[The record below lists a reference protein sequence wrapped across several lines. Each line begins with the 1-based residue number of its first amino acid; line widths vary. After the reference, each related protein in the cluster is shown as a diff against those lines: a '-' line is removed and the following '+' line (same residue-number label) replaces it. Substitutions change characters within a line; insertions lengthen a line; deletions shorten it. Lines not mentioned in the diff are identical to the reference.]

1 MYKLLPILLFAYGFA
16 ITTEDIYDN
25 SYALVIGI
33 DKYKNVSNL
42 DYAVKDAESVA
53 NLLKENFNFS
63 SKNIKTLLN
72 EEATLS
78 NIKNSLSEIAY
89 SAKENDRVLIYFAGH
104 GITDDLPDGG
114 EMGYLLPIDGKPD
127 KLFATSI
134 PMDDLK
140 RISSMSASK
149 HMLFLIDACY
159 GGLAATGARGIDSKT
174 PNYIDK
180 ITRDK
185 SRQIITAGGR
195 GEQVIEKSEWG
206 HSAFTLNLI
215 RALEDGKADLNDDGY
230 ITAEELGVFL
240 KDKVT
245 IDSGNQQTPVS
256 RRFTSQEGEFVFI
269 ANKIDVQIT
278 NQKAE
283 LIPDN
288 IQNVG
293 EVNYDE
299 LARILRID
307 KFLSDSTVHHLNKS
321 KYLLNVN
328 PIGFIIG
335 GSSHI
340 GYEKYIRD
348 NWTLNYRI
356 NYFRYKSENYSD
368 FIYSDNNKY
377 DISGL
382 GLGVSSTKYFTPSL
396 PFIYNGINS
405 TIGLDI
411 YYNNVESTFTAY
423 YENPDREVL
432 ETANMNTIILS
443 LSLHAGPA
451 ITIFESINIKPNLG
465 IAMLY
470 EINSKNKEAISGLMI
485 IPRLELSYI
494 LDKNK

>member
-1 MYKLLPILLFAYGFA
+1 MYKILLTLLFAYGLA

-25 SYALVIGI
+25 SYALIIGI
-33 DKYKNVSNL
+33 DKYENVSNL
-42 DYAVKDAESVA
+42 DYAVKDANSVA
-53 NLLKENFNFS
+53 ALLKDNFDFPL
-63 SKNIKTLLN
+63 KNIKVLLN
-72 EEATLS
+72 DEATYS
-78 NIKNSLSEIAY
+78 NVRNSLAEISL

-104 GITDDLPDGG
+104 GETMDLPDGG
-114 EMGYLLPIDGKPD
+114 ELGYLLPVDGNAD
-127 KLFATSI
+127 NLYVSSI
-134 PMDDLK
+134 GMDELK
-140 RISSMSASK
+140 KISSMSKSK

-180 ITRDK
+180 ITRGK

-206 HSAFTLNLI
+206 HSAFTMNLM
-215 RALEDGKADLNDDGY
+215 RGLEDGKADLNNDGY
-230 ITAEELGVFL
+230 ITAEELGLFL
-240 KDKVT
+240 KEKVT
-245 IDSGNQQTPVS
+245 IDSNNQQTPQS
-256 RRFTSQEGEFVFI
+256 RRFTSQEGEFIFI
-269 ANKIDVQIT
+269 ANEINVQINNT
-278 NQKAE
+278 DAEIDQEHFNDKAE
-283 LIPDN
+283 FDY
-288 IQNVG
+288 
-293 EVNYDE
+293 EE
-299 LARILRID
+299 LARLLKIEQL
-307 KFLSDSTVHHLNKS
+307 FSDSTIHTRSKAKS
-321 KYLLNVN
+321 LLKIN
-328 PIGFIIG
+328 PIGLIIG
-335 GSSHI
+335 GSSYI
-340 GYEKYIRD
+340 GYERYIRD
-348 NWTLNYRI
+348 SWTLNYRI

-432 ETANMNTIILS
+432 ETTNMKTIILG

-470 EINSKNKEAISGLMI
+470 EINAENKEAISGIII
-485 IPRLELSYI
+485 IPSLELSYI